1 MKKLFL
7 LTIIF
12 FVLFFSGCE
21 KRNEIV
27 FSFPYDDPLAYVPGS
42 NWAVV
47 KEPLV
52 GLYETDSYES
62 KVNNHVR
69 RGDVMEVTG
78 KRISTRKNADGQK
91 VVSVW
96 YGFEDGW
103 LESSAVTNYDNK
115 MQAEKAV
122 AKLLQK

>member
-1 MKKLFL
+1 MKRLLLFAFAL
-7 LTIIF
+7 C
-12 FVLFFSGCE
+12 S
-21 KRNEIV
+21 IV
-27 FSFPYDDPLAYVPGS
+27 FSSCVKKDSIAFSFPDNDPLAYVPGS

-47 KEPLV
+47 MEPLV
-52 GLYETDSYES
+52 GLRETDSYES
-62 KVNNHVR
+62 KVQSHVR

-103 LESSAVTNYDNK
+103 VESSSVKIYENK
-115 MQAEKAV
+115 MQAENAAV
-122 AKLLQK
+122 KMTK